1 MLVECDRVLAMV
13 PGDRSGK
20 LAAVPLV
27 TSAAAAQQPQVVVIS
42 VVSAAA
48 QQPQVVVISVVSAA
62 AQQPQVVATRKG
74 LI

>member
-1 MLVECDRVLAMV
+1 MLAECDWALAMA
-13 PGDRSGK
+13 PGDESGR

-27 TSAAAAQQPQVVVIS
+27 ASAAAEQRQVVVIS
-42 VVSAAA
+42 
-48 QQPQVVVISVVSAA
+48 VSAA

>member
-27 TSAAAAQQPQVVVIS
+27 AAAVAEQPPVVVI
-42 VVSAAA
+42 
-48 QQPQVVVISVVSAA
+48 PVVSAA